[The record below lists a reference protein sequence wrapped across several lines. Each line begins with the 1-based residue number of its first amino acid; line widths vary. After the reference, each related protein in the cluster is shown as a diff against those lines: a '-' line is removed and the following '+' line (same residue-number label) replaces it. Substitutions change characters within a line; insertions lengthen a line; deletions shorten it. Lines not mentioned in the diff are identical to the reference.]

1 LNEGSIDGSTVL
13 GSVEGE
19 AEVESTVGPRLLGA
33 PVGLKLGAN
42 TIVSLI
48 NSRQPKI
55 TTKIVPTNRKK
66 LITRFENLKN
76 VSSLTSKR
84 KNIPNPAVVG
94 SSVGNAVGPSVEGA
108 NVTPSAIFLRHA
120 KIEL

>member
-19 AEVESTVGPRLLGA
+19 AEVESTAGPRLLGA

-66 LITRFENLKN
+66 LMTRFEN
-76 VSSLTSKR
+76 
-84 KNIPNPAVVG
+84 
-94 SSVGNAVGPSVEGA
+94 
-108 NVTPSAIFLRHA
+108 
-120 KIEL
+120 